1 MGKSIKNR
9 FDAIIVMVTRYPSD
23 GLGTKADNKKIT
35 LKNAKK
41 LLQDIAS
48 GRVDRDEAKKM
59 YIESIY
65 KEEQAVIESL
75 RARNAKPTRKMID
88 IFLSRG
94 EKFLSDLKYMVM
106 QMMKQIM
113 KQMIMN
119 NQTLQ
124 ICLI

>member
-1 MGKSIKNR
+1 
-9 FDAIIVMVTRYPSD
+9 MVTRYPSD

-75 RARNAKPTRKMID
+75 RARNAKPTRIMIE